1 MKTIFLSYSSQD
13 YFFAEMLAI
22 KLEEKKDFR
31 LWRDLGAIRAGDD
44 WRNAI
49 EDGIKA
55 SAAVVVALS
64 EASAASAYVTYEWAY
79 ALGLRRPVIPVK
91 LAACKVH
98 PRLDVIQHFDFSYPR
113 ALPWDELLKR
123 LEEVEMEFDTPLA
136 AAVSEADASARDA
149 TDQAVRDVLGY
160 LDRHGFTMA
169 SFDRLRQRVVPDMTE
184 DQLTDMIDKN
194 PTVFRPARLKGAKAG
209 LAKVVP

>member
-13 YFFAEMLAI
+13 YFFAEMLAL
-22 KLEEKKDFR
+22 KLEEKGFR

-64 EASAASAYVTYEWAY
+64 EASATSAYVTYEWAY
-79 ALGLRRPVIPVK
+79 ALGLRKPVITVK

-98 PRLDVIQHFDFSYPR
+98 PRLEVIQHFDFSYPR
-113 ALPWDELLKR
+113 ALPWGELLKR
-123 LEEVEMEFDTPLA
+123 LDDVEVELDLA
-136 AAVSEADASARDA
+136 PVAAVSEAESSARGT
-149 TDQAVRDVLGY
+149 TDSAVQDVLGY

-169 SFDRLRQRVVPDMTE
+169 SFERLRQRVVPAMTE
-184 DQLTDMIDKN
+184 AELADLVSKN
-194 PTVFRPARLKGAKAG
+194 PTIFRGARLKGGKDG